1 MFLHMSIHRPHPQYA
16 AELAASMQRF
26 GDALSTQPGFLQ
38 ARAFRTPGG
47 ELIGVAMWESREAF
61 QRGVG
66 AGQAAI
72 AGDPFDV
79 WETGEVQVFSGESV
93 V

>member
-1 MFLHMSIHRPHPQYA
+1 
-16 AELAASMQRF
+16 
-26 GDALSTQPGFLQ
+26 
-38 ARAFRTPGG
+38 
-47 ELIGVAMWESREAF
+47 MWESREAF